1 MVFSGIQQAMM
12 AALKSAA
19 ENLPPEI
26 QENILNIGQK
36 VASFQ
41 AQLDAIQRQNDLIIS
56 LLQKGVENGRSEIS
70 IRDLPGA
77 NGAIGEGS

>member
-1 MVFSGIQQAMM
+1 MAFSGIQQAMM

-36 VASFQ
+36 VASFEM
-41 AQLDAIQRQNDLIIS
+41 QLTAIAAKQDLIIS
-56 LLQKGVENGRSEIS
+56 LLQKDAKNGPEQ
-70 IRDLPGA
+70 
-77 NGAIGEGS
+77 